1 MNSATISIGD
11 TAAASQYSNMR
22 KDLVQ
27 NAGDYAAT
35 TGSANAYL
43 LTVDSQFV
51 LAAGVKV
58 RLKANFANTSAA
70 TLNVNGGGAVAI
82 KKLTSV
88 ALIPNDILNGQICE
102 LVYDGTNWQLQTAL
116 GNTIVAGFNAT
127 AGENV
132 DGTTTPQT
140 VMISDGTN
148 SRTSGRYYKADVD
161 DVTNMGSR
169 FDGFVI
175 NNVTTGNTDFIIT
188 DGIVGGFTGLTVGA
202 RQFLDTTAGGR
213 TETNTGVQIGV
224 AISTTQILIQKEEKR
239 YGFGTD
245 SWTVTGNG
253 QTKTVTHNLGRLPK
267 HVKVYTGGGNPNHAI
282 SIGAYDSSGSKDIY
296 FSLDT
301 NQVQLIRAGV
311 DTKIMSVYA
320 SGAETLAWNADITS
334 INATTFV
341 MTSGGYI
348 SNPGT
353 IEFFWEVFA

>member
-1 MNSATISIGD
+1 MNSATISIGA
-11 TAAASQYSNMR
+11 TAAASQYNNMR

-58 RLKANFANTSAA
+58 RFKANFANTSAA

-82 KKLTSV
+82 KKLTIT
-88 ALIPNDILNGQICE
+88 ALIPNDILSGQICE
-102 LVYDGTNWQLQTAL
+102 VVYDGTNWQLQTAL

-161 DVTNMGSR
+161 DLTNMGSR

-175 NNVTTGNTDFIIT
+175 QNVTTGNADFIIT
-188 DGIVGGFTGLTVGA
+188 AGIVGGFSSLTIGA
-202 RQFLDTTAGGR
+202 RQYLSTTAGAR
-213 TETNTGVQIGV
+213 TETNTGVEIGV
-224 AISTTQILIQKEEKR
+224 AISATQILLTKSEKR
-239 YGFGTD
+239 YAANID
-245 SWTVTGNG
+245 SWTVTANA
-253 QTKTVTHNLGRLPK
+253 QTKTITHNLGKIPSNIK
-267 HVKVYTGGGNPNHAI
+267 ITSGGGNPNHGF
-282 SIGAYDSSGSKDIY
+282 SIGVYDGSSNKDIY
-296 FSLDT
+296 LSVDT
-301 NQVQLIRAGV
+301 NQVQLITAGV
-311 DTKIMSVYA
+311 EARIIS
-320 SGAETLAWNADITS
+320 TLAAGSQSVAWDATVTS
-334 INATTFV
+334 ITATTFV
-341 MTSGGYI
+341 MTSANYA
-348 SNPGT
+348 SNPGV
-353 IEFFWEVFA
+353 IAFLWEVFA